1 MGAIEIIA
9 VYLVAINILGFV
21 LMGMDKW
28 KAKSRKW
35 RIPEAS
41 LFMVAILGGSV
52 GSIIGIY
59 TFRHKTKHK
68 KFTIGMP
75 IILVAQIIL
84 VIWLYLSPLEIFA
97 L

>member
-1 MGAIEIIA
+1 MGAVEIIA
-9 VYLVAINILGFV
+9 IYLVAINILGFV
-21 LMGMDKW
+21 LMGVDKW

-41 LFMVAILGGSV
+41 LFFVAILGGSV

-75 IILVAQIIL
+75 IILVIQVAL
-84 VIWLYLSPLEIFA
+84 VIWLLLSPLELFA

>member
-9 VYLVAINILGFV
+9 IYLLAINILGFI
-21 LMGMDKW
+21 LMGVDKW
-28 KAKSRKW
+28 KARSRKW

-41 LFMVAILGGSV
+41 LFLVAILGGSV

-75 IILVAQIIL
+75 AIL
-84 VIWLYLSPLEIFA
+84 VIQIALVVWLYLSPLKILA